1 MKRNGLEQTRNLI
14 RCAKCTIG
22 VPYHSI
28 HHKALKGVCTLA
40 HLHTTFFKK
49 NKNKNNM
56 VETLCKHFLVDNL
69 WDSMLGFLYNNG
81 GEVMIQELNQQL
93 KSMYLEPRNKF
104 RVDVDYV
111 IGRIEEIIYSDRQ
124 EATLG
129 LDMEEFLIELKQ
141 NNKNHKENHNGN

>member
-1 MKRNGLEQTRNLI
+1 
-14 RCAKCTIG
+14 
-22 VPYHSI
+22 
-28 HHKALKGVCTLA
+28 
-40 HLHTTFFKK
+40 
-49 NKNKNNM
+49 M